1 MIKPEKFKEEL
12 FEKLINA
19 RKILNNRLFVI
30 EKSLFSGIDCD
41 IRLYMDSEMQHLVT
55 LDPYYFSYVSC
66 ESTTDQLAFLDI
78 VPDVKDTGK
87 EVELTNYYYDC
98 EKRRVCTFIK
108 VISK

>member
-55 LDPYYFSYVSC
+55 LYPYYFSYVSC
-66 ESTTDQLAFLDI
+66 ESTSDKLVFLDF
-78 VPDVKDTGK
+78 VPEVKDTDK
-87 EVELTNYYYDC
+87 EEEWTCYYYDC
-98 EKRRVCTFIK
+98 DKRQVCTFIK